1 MTIRLSHQVY
11 QPEGPETAPP
21 LIIAHGLFG
30 SARNFQTLAQ
40 KLAKGR
46 RVLVVDMRNHGESP
60 WAESMDYNEM
70 GQDLGVL
77 IKDHAGGSAIV
88 LGHSMGGKAAMALA
102 LTRPDLVAGLIVA
115 DIAPVAYTH
124 SHLGYVQAMQG
135 VDLSGISRRS
145 EADSA
150 LAETIPQPMLRAF
163 LLQSL
168 AVRDGEARWQL
179 NLDAL
184 ETGMGQV
191 MGWPE
196 NLSGKSYDGPSLFI
210 HGGASEHEVA
220 KSESVIRNLFP
231 KAELQEIKGAGHW
244 LHAEKPAEFL
254 DAVESWLARL

>member
-11 QPEGPETAPP
+11 RPEGPETAPP
-21 LIIAHGLFG
+21 LLIAHGLFG
-30 SARNFQTLAQ
+30 SARNFHTLAQ
-40 KLAKGR
+40 KLATGR

-70 GQDLGVL
+70 GQDLGLL
-77 IKDHAGGSAIV
+77 IEDHAGGSAIV
-88 LGHSMGGKAAMALA
+88 LGHSMGGKAAMAMA
-102 LTRPDLVAGLIVA
+102 LTRPELVAGLIVA
-115 DIAPVAYTH
+115 DIAPVAYPH

-135 VDLSGISRRS
+135 VDLSSISRRS
-145 EADSA
+145 EADPL

-168 AVRDGEARWQL
+168 VVENGKPRWQL

-184 ETGMGQV
+184 EKGMEQV

-196 NLSGKSYDGPSLFI
+196 DLSGKPYHGPSLFI
-210 HGGASEHEVA
+210 YGGASEHEVA
-220 KSESVIRNLFP
+220 KSEAVIRNLFP

-244 LHAEKPAEFL
+244 LHAEKPAKFL
-254 DAVESWLARL
+254 DAVETWLARL

>member
-1 MTIRLSHQVY
+1 MTIRLSHQVF
-11 QPEGPETAPP
+11 QPEGAETAPP

-40 KLAKGR
+40 KLVKGR

-60 WAESMDYNEM
+60 WAESMDYSEM
-70 GQDLGVL
+70 ARDLGLL
-77 IKDHAGGSAIV
+77 IEDHAGGSAIV

-115 DIAPVAYTH
+115 DIAPITYPH
-124 SHLGYVQAMQG
+124 SHLAYVQAMQS
-135 VDLSGISRRS
+135 VDLSTITRRS
-145 EADSA
+145 EADRA
-150 LAETIPQPMLRAF
+150 LAETIPEPMLRAF

-184 ETGMGQV
+184 GNGMEQI

-196 NLSGKSYDGPSLFI
+196 NLSAESYDGPSLFI

-220 KSESVIRNLFP
+220 RSEPVIRNLFP
-231 KAELQEIKGAGHW
+231 NAELHELKGAGHW

-254 DAVESWLARL
+254 DAVETWLGGL